1 MRQRTHTTWTD
12 EMTRTLKRMYA
23 SGADDKAIGAALG
36 VTARAVLNRRHKLA
50 LVKAVH
56 IGKERPRFGG
66 RAA

>member
-1 MRQRTHTTWTD
+1 MSQRTHTTWTD

-36 VTARAVLNRRHKLA
+36 VTARAVLNRRSKLR
-50 LVKAVH
+50 LVKDVH
-56 IGKERPRFGG
+56 IGREVRRFGG